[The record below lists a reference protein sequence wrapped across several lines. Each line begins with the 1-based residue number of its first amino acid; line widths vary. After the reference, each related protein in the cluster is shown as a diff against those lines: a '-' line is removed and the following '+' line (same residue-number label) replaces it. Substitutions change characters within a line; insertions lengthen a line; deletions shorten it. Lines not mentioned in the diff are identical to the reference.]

1 MEFGQ
6 KPNWEPTYRL
16 EPREHERFYPSK
28 VRAIIE
34 EIVLRNVKDKEY
46 DHANSKPLAESIAEQ
61 IKMAVKGQNIP
72 SYKIV
77 V

>member
-6 KPNWEPTYRL
+6 KPAFENTYRL
-16 EPREHERFYPSK
+16 EPRENERFYPSK
-28 VRAIIE
+28 VKACIE
-34 EIVLRNVKDKEY
+34 EVIQRNVKDREY
-46 DHANSKPLAESIAEQ
+46 DHQMAKSLAENIVDE
-61 IKMAVKGQNIP
+61 IKKSVKALNIP